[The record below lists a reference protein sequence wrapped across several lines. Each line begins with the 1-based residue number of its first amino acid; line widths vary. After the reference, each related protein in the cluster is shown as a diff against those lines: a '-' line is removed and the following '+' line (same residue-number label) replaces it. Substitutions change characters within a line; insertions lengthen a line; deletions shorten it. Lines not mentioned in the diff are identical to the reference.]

1 MAKAVLSTDRV
12 DPWVGSKIFDAYF
25 LVHSVQCSN
34 ASCQCDAKAVTALC
48 RAAVRVYHLESFTF
62 LSSKHGLFAG

>member
-12 DPWVGSKIFDAYF
+12 DPRVGSKIFDAY
-25 LVHSVQCSN
+25 SVQCSN